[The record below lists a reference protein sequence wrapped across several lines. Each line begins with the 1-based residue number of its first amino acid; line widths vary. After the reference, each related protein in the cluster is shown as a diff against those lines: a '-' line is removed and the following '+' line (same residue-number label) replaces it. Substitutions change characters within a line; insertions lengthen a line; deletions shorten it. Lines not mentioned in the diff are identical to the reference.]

1 MKFENIERR
10 LVEALIVLLLNARG
24 KVVSIKATSLAK
36 TAGFGSNHS
45 AILKAARLL
54 RKLSMYKF
62 LKTEPSSKRSKTYRY
77 ILRTDD
83 ELWQIAKKDPE
94 RAKEI
99 ILKLLS

>member
-36 TAGFGSNHS
+36 MAGLGSNHG

-62 LKTEPSSKRSKTYRY
+62 LKIEPSSKSSKTYRY
-77 ILRTDD
+77 ILKTDD
-83 ELWQIAKKDPE
+83 ELWQIVKKDPE